1 MSGAKNIKPPYFQ
14 ALVRTGTDPGL
25 GSYRCRIQQSEIIL
39 KPYTKSLPTI
49 SIFVNPAQ
57 FHMAVASMR
66 SGQADDSDP
75 ALSGPPIPPCPIIP
89 AGRQARGSRPVPP
102 GTRVLTEADLDGVPS
117 GASLEIVDD
126 PADLQDGG
134 RT

>member
-1 MSGAKNIKPPYFQ
+1 MVQMGKRAPGAREAAKMAAKLTAKKAARVAARSGAGQMSKLTSKTMSGAKNIKPPYFQ

-66 SGQADDSDP
+66 SGQAGD
-75 ALSGPPIPPCPIIP
+75 
-89 AGRQARGSRPVPP
+89 
-102 GTRVLTEADLDGVPS
+102 
-117 GASLEIVDD
+117 
-126 PADLQDGG
+126 